1 MARITRE
8 KTKERDYEDRSYDRG
23 GDDYGK
29 DGDDRKKSF
38 GRRKQC
44 RFSADQDYVIDY
56 KDVEMMLTLISEH
69 GKIVPRRISGTAA
82 RYQRELTKHV
92 KRARHLALMP
102 FVAQG

>member
-29 DGDDRKKSF
+29 YQMNPNLF

-56 KDVEMMLTLISEH
+56 KDVEMMLTLISA
-69 GKIVPRRISGTAA
+69 SM
-82 RYQRELTKHV
+82 V
-92 KRARHLALMP
+92 KLYHAV
-102 FVAQG
+102 FQGQQLVINVN